1 MIETKSMYLEE
12 LMPLIVEQLDRGS
25 SVRIYPR
32 GTSMLPMI
40 REGLDS
46 VVLSSVPERP
56 SKYDVMLYQRKNGQ
70 YVLHRLVGVGDKYDF
85 LGDNQFCVERGITH
99 EQLIARVSSVSRGE
113 KQIGVDQ
120 PSYKL
125 FCRIWYYS
133 RFIRRVCR
141 RSMELIRRAINKCKK
156 KV

>member
-1 MIETKSMYLEE
+1 
-12 LMPLIVEQLDRGS
+12 
-25 SVRIYPR
+25 
-32 GTSMLPMI
+32 MLPMI

-56 SKYDVMLYQRKNGQ
+56 SKYDVMLYQRKNGK
-70 YVLHRLVGVGDKYDF
+70 YVLHRLVGVGDKYAF

-99 EQLIARVSSVSRGE
+99 EQLIARVSYFYRGE
-113 KQIGVDQ
+113 KQISVENL
-120 PSYKL
+120 SYKL
-125 FCRIWYYS
+125 FCRIWHYS

-141 RSMELIRRAINKCKK
+141 GSVVLIKRAISKCMK